1 MSFTKATTLILDL
14 GDVLFS
20 WSPNTETSIPPRT
33 LKAILS
39 SPTWV
44 DYERGLLSQQDC
56 YDRLSNEFHIP
67 TPEIAEAFKQARD
80 SLKSNDEMLSF
91 VRELKLQSN
100 GQLRVFAMS
109 NISHP
114 DYEYLR
120 TKPADWSLF
129 DKVYTSADAGERKP
143 NLGFYRYVLDD
154 ISADPC
160 SVVFVD
166 DKPENVLSAR
176 SFGMRGI
183 VFDDQK
189 RVLQAIRNAVEDPV
203 QRARSYLQSN
213 AKLLDSVTSNG
224 YTLKENFAQLLILEA
239 TCDPNLVSLVE
250 HEREWNFF
258 QGKPVLTTEGFPCDL
273 DTTSVALTV
282 TGRSKEVISS
292 VMDEMLNYVDKDGIV
307 QTYFDHKR
315 LRFDPVVCV
324 NVLTLFYANGRGD
337 ELPRTFAWVREVL
350 INRGYTDGTR
360 YYATPECFLFFMARL
375 LEQIKGTK
383 ADLSLRPIFRERV
396 QERIGS
402 EGDALALAMRVL
414 ACASVGIRDEMDL
427 RTLLALQQ
435 EDGGWEAGWM
445 YKYGSSGI
453 NIGNRGLTTALAI
466 NAIEALN
473 HLPRAPMYQPQ
484 LPILK
489 SYRISIVSPD
499 SPVVVDRPPSRVEG
513 HHQHRRRSSSAGE
526 WTQGLRKRFH
536 WPWVNLVTK
545 VIHH

>member
-1 MSFTKATTLILDL
+1 MY
-14 GDVLFS
+14 
-20 WSPNTETSIPPRT
+20 SIRT
-33 LKAILS
+33 LVS
-39 SPTWV
+39 
-44 DYERGLLSQQDC
+44 
-56 YDRLSNEFHIP
+56 F
-67 TPEIAEAFKQARD
+67 
-80 SLKSNDEMLSF
+80 DE
-91 VRELKLQSN
+91 
-100 GQLRVFAMS
+100 
-109 NISHP
+109 H
-114 DYEYLR
+114 D
-120 TKPADWSLF
+120 
-129 DKVYTSADAGERKP
+129 
-143 NLGFYRYVLDD
+143 
-154 ISADPC
+154 
-160 SVVFVD
+160 
-166 DKPENVLSAR
+166 
-176 SFGMRGI
+176 
-183 VFDDQK
+183 
-189 RVLQAIRNAVEDPV
+189 
-203 QRARSYLQSN
+203 
-213 AKLLDSVTSNG
+213 
-224 YTLKENFAQLLILEA
+224 
-239 TCDPNLVSLVE
+239 
-250 HEREWNFF
+250 REWNFF
-258 QGKPVLTTEGFPCDL
+258 QGKPILTTEAFPCDL

-282 TGRSKEVISS
+282 TGRSREVISS
-292 VMDEMLNYVDKDGIV
+292 VMDEMLKYVDKDGIV
-307 QTYFDHKR
+307 QVGHHPVILPLVADRNQSSRHSLPQTYFDHKR

-324 NVLTLFYANGRGD
+324 NVLTLFYANGRGE
-337 ELPRTFAWVREVL
+337 ELPRTFAWVQEVL

-383 ADLSLRPIFRERV
+383 ADLSLRPIFRQRV
-396 QERIGS
+396 QEKIGS

-473 HLPRAPMYQPQ
+473 HLPQTYMYQPQ

-499 SPVVVDRPPSRVEG
+499 SPVVADRPPSRIEG
-513 HHQHRRRSSSAGE
+513 HNRHRRSSSASE

>member
-1 MSFTKATTLILDL
+1 MSLT
-14 GDVLFS
+14 
-20 WSPNTETSIPPRT
+20 
-33 LKAILS
+33 
-39 SPTWV
+39 
-44 DYERGLLSQQDC
+44 
-56 YDRLSNEFHIP
+56 
-67 TPEIAEAFKQARD
+67 
-80 SLKSNDEMLSF
+80 
-91 VRELKLQSN
+91 
-100 GQLRVFAMS
+100 
-109 NISHP
+109 
-114 DYEYLR
+114 
-120 TKPADWSLF
+120 
-129 DKVYTSADAGERKP
+129 
-143 NLGFYRYVLDD
+143 
-154 ISADPC
+154 
-160 SVVFVD
+160 
-166 DKPENVLSAR
+166 
-176 SFGMRGI
+176 
-183 VFDDQK
+183 
-189 RVLQAIRNAVEDPV
+189 
-203 QRARSYLQSN
+203 
-213 AKLLDSVTSNG
+213 
-224 YTLKENFAQLLILEA
+224 
-239 TCDPNLVSLVE
+239 E

-258 QGKPVLTTEGFPCDL
+258 QEKPILTTESFPCDL
-273 DTTSVALTV
+273 DTTSIALTV
-282 TGRSKEVISS
+282 AGRSKEVISS

-307 QTYFDHKR
+307 QVSRRFNFNLSVPGAHHRSFYPLHQTYFDQRR

-427 RTLLALQQ
+427 RTLLTLQQ

-473 HLPRAPMYQPQ
+473 HLPQTPLYQPQ
-484 LPILK
+484 LAVLK

-499 SPVVVDRPPSRVEG
+499 SPVVGDRSQSRTEG
-513 HHQHRRRSSSAGE
+513 VHRHRRSPSGGDWSHS
-526 WTQGLRKRFH
+526 LRKRFH
-536 WPWVNLVTK
+536 WPWANFVTK
-545 VIHH
+545 VIHN